1 MTAIRVPKGITRLS
15 GARLGLSIGALALM
29 PWTALSVPRGTLPFA
44 QGGSTDAQLRIT
56 QIDRSGFPEIRVY
69 VSATDASGEPV
80 AVSSDDLRLFE
91 NGQPIEPES
100 ILGAGEVGPLMTMLV
115 VDISGS
121 MDVAGKLDAAK
132 SAALAYVDQME
143 PGDQAGLIAFDVE
156 STIVQ
161 PLTDDRQALAEA
173 IQSLKTG
180 GDTAMFDALV
190 EGVRQLESIDGRK
203 AIIVLTDG
211 LDNSSHVTL
220 DELLSQTGDQGPS
233 ISAVGLGDR
242 SQLGVSFAGLDEGR
256 LETLASRAGGVYART
271 ADAAELRQVYER
283 LGRALHS
290 EYVVTYVTALPL
302 RDGVNRTLDVRLASS
317 AAAASG
323 RYNPGGVVP
332 EVAQTAPWNLFGL
345 TLAVLAALLLLPTLI
360 RAGLGAANRVPFPRR
375 AEPKPAGRVRLRE
388 ETPPLEQGRI
398 RLH

>member
-1 MTAIRVPKGITRLS
+1 MIAPSIPKGTAKLS
-15 GARLGLSIGALALM
+15 GLRLGISIGALALM
-29 PWTALSVPRGTLPFA
+29 PWTRPGPQPGPGDV
-44 QGGSTDAQLRIT
+44 QLQIT
-56 QIDRSGFPEIRVY
+56 QIDRSRFPEIRVF
-69 VSATDASGEPV
+69 VSATDASGEP
-80 AVSSDDLRLFE
+80 AVVSADELRLYE
-91 NGQPIEPES
+91 NGQAVAPES
-100 ILGAGEVGPLMTMLV
+100 IVGAGEVGPLTTMLAI
-115 VDISGS
+115 DISGS
-121 MDVAGKLDAAK
+121 MAVDGKLAAAK
-132 SAALAYVDQME
+132 DAALAYIDQMQI
-143 PGDQAGLIAFDVE
+143 GDRTGLIAFDVE
-156 STIVQ
+156 TDVVQ
-161 PLTDDRQALAEA
+161 PVTADRLALAQA
-173 IQSLKTG
+173 IRSLQTG

-190 EGVRQLESIDGRK
+190 EGVRQLEAIDGRK

-211 LDNSSHVTL
+211 MDNSSHVTL
-220 DELLSQTGDQGPS
+220 DELLSQTGDHGPS

-242 SQLGVSFAGLDEGR
+242 GQLGVSFAGLDEGR

-302 RDGVNRTLDVRLASS
+302 RDGVNRTLDVRLAST

-332 EVAQTAPWNLFGL
+332 EVAQTAPWTLFGL
-345 TLAVLAALLLLPTLI
+345 ALAVLAALLLLPTLI
-360 RAGLGAANRVPFPRR
+360 RAGLGAANRVPLLRR

-398 RLH
+398 RIH

>member
-1 MTAIRVPKGITRLS
+1 MIAPSIPKGTAKLS
-15 GARLGLSIGALALM
+15 GLRLGFSIGALALM
-29 PWTALSVPRGTLPFA
+29 PWTRPGPQPGPGDV
-44 QGGSTDAQLRIT
+44 QLQIT
-56 QIDRSGFPEIRVY
+56 QIDRSRFPEIRVF
-69 VSATDASGEPV
+69 VSATDASGEP
-80 AVSSDDLRLFE
+80 AVVSADELRLYE
-91 NGQPIEPES
+91 NGQAVAPES
-100 ILGAGEVGPLMTMLV
+100 IVGAGEVGPLTTMLAI
-115 VDISGS
+115 DISGS
-121 MDVAGKLDAAK
+121 MAVDGKLAAAK
-132 SAALAYVDQME
+132 DAALAYIDQMQI
-143 PGDQAGLIAFDVE
+143 GDRTGLIAFDVE
-156 STIVQ
+156 TDVVQ
-161 PLTDDRQALAEA
+161 PVTADRLALAEA
-173 IQSLKTG
+173 IRSLRTG

-190 EGVRQLESIDGRK
+190 EGVRQLEAIDGRK

-211 LDNSSHVTL
+211 MDNSSHVTL
-220 DELLSQTGDQGPS
+220 DELLSQTGDHGPS

-242 SQLGVSFAGLDEGR
+242 GQLGVSFAGLDESR

-302 RDGVNRTLDVRLASS
+302 RDGVNRTLDVRLAST

-332 EVAQTAPWNLFGL
+332 EVAQTAPWTLFGL
-345 TLAVLAALLLLPTLI
+345 ALAVLAALLLLPTLI
-360 RAGLGAANRVPFPRR
+360 RAGLGAANRVPLLRR

-398 RLH
+398 RIH

>member
-1 MTAIRVPKGITRLS
+1 MIAPSIPKGTAKLS
-15 GARLGLSIGALALM
+15 GLRLGFSIGALALM
-29 PWTALSVPRGTLPFA
+29 PWTRPGPQPGPGDV
-44 QGGSTDAQLRIT
+44 QLQIT
-56 QIDRSGFPEIRVY
+56 QIDRSRFPEIRVF
-69 VSATDASGEPV
+69 VSATDASGEP
-80 AVSSDDLRLFE
+80 AVVSADELRLYE
-91 NGQPIEPES
+91 NGQAVAPES
-100 ILGAGEVGPLMTMLV
+100 IVGAGEVGPLTTMLAI
-115 VDISGS
+115 DISGS
-121 MDVAGKLDAAK
+121 MAVDGKLAAAK
-132 SAALAYVDQME
+132 DAALAYIDQMQI
-143 PGDQAGLIAFDVE
+143 GDRTGLIAFDVE
-156 STIVQ
+156 TDVVQ
-161 PLTDDRQALAEA
+161 PVTADRLALAEA
-173 IQSLKTG
+173 IRSLQTG

-190 EGVRQLESIDGRK
+190 EGVRQLEAIDGRK

-211 LDNSSHVTL
+211 MDNSSHVTL

-242 SQLGVSFAGLDEGR
+242 GQLGVSFAGLDEGR

-302 RDGVNRTLDVRLASS
+302 RDGVNRTLDVRLAST

-332 EVAQTAPWNLFGL
+332 EVAQTAPWTLFGL
-345 TLAVLAALLLLPTLI
+345 ALAVLAALLLLPSLV
-360 RAGLGAANRVPFPRR
+360 RLGMGAARRVPLPRR
-375 AEPKPAGRVRLRE
+375 AEAQPAGKVRLRE
-388 ETPPLEQGRI
+388 EAPPLERSRI

>member
-1 MTAIRVPKGITRLS
+1 L
-15 GARLGLSIGALALM
+15 
-29 PWTALSVPRGTLPFA
+29 
-44 QGGSTDAQLRIT
+44 
-56 QIDRSGFPEIRVY
+56 
-69 VSATDASGEPV
+69 
-80 AVSSDDLRLFE
+80 
-91 NGQPIEPES
+91 PES
-100 ILGAGEVGPLMTMLV
+100 IVGAGEVGPLTTMLAI
-115 VDISGS
+115 DISGS
-121 MDVAGKLDAAK
+121 MAVDGKLAAAK
-132 SAALAYVDQME
+132 DAALAYIDQMQI
-143 PGDQAGLIAFDVE
+143 GDRTGLIAFDVE
-156 STIVQ
+156 TDVVQ
-161 PLTDDRQALAEA
+161 PVTADRLALAEA
-173 IQSLKTG
+173 IRSLQTG

-190 EGVRQLESIDGRK
+190 EGVRQLEAIDGRK

-211 LDNSSHVTL
+211 MDNSSHVTL
-220 DELLSQTGDQGPS
+220 DELLSQTGDHGPS

-242 SQLGVSFAGLDEGR
+242 GQLGVSFAGLDEGR

-302 RDGVNRTLDVRLASS
+302 RDGVNRTLDVRLAST

-332 EVAQTAPWNLFGL
+332 EVAQTAPWTLFGL
-345 TLAVLAALLLLPTLI
+345 ALAVLAALLLLPTLI
-360 RAGLGAANRVPFPRR
+360 RAGLGAANRVPLLRR

-398 RLH
+398 RIH